1 MVAGGAA
8 RRILSVPLPSLPV
21 DSVLFFSVAVP
32 TPPATS
38 STGPWLSP
46 ARRAPPAGVP
56 AWAAAWAGKSAVG
69 PRRAEGAA
77 AARPGT
83 TDETTSAA
91 ATRAARRAGM
101 RFTLHSYGPSP
112 DRGNRTGAHW
122 HHKGSAPG
130 VGRSGSYSTN
140 QSPIPGEGAK
150 RRTTVIGPGTAVFRR
165 TLKKYSLRPG
175 TRRFFQRPPR
185 PSPGSPP

>member
-1 MVAGGAA
+1 M
-8 RRILSVPLPSLPV
+8 
-21 DSVLFFSVAVP
+21 AVP
-32 TPPATS
+32 ARSRTDPATVKVGS
-38 STGPWLSP
+38 
-46 ARRAPPAGVP
+46 
-56 AWAAAWAGKSAVG
+56 AA
-69 PRRAEGAA
+69 AA

-140 QSPIPGEGAK
+140 QSPIPGGRGETSHNRHRARN
-150 RRTTVIGPGTAVFRR
+150 RRVQEDAEKIFIAAWHAA
-165 TLKKYSLRPG
+165 
-175 TRRFFQRPPR
+175 
-185 PSPGSPP
+185 